1 MNRVTFKESEDII
14 DICHDNVFKA
24 VFTKENPK
32 SRGALENMLSW
43 LLERSITVIA
53 ITANEPPINDI
64 HDRQIRFDINC
75 KSDDGHLIN
84 VEMTL
89 YPDDF
94 EPVRLEFYAGRLFTG
109 QDIKGIDKTFDDL
122 KPTFQISF
130 LVHKSFFKDEEI
142 VHNFEFYD
150 KENQISLGGRSR
162 IITVE
167 LDKLDKIVEKPVE
180 KMTAAERWSVFFRY
194 ITDTTKR
201 EKINKLVEFEDGIA
215 MASEVLIS
223 ISRDE
228 VERARLTSEYK
239 YVVDHQ
245 SKMVQAKRLG
255 MAEGEKIGEARGRNE
270 GRNEGRA
277 EGLNEGRNEGR
288 TEAEKKFMELLN
300 SGKSLDEI
308 KTGYL

>member
-1 MNRVTFKESEDII
+1 MGNIKFEESDNII

-24 VFTKENPK
+24 VFTKDNPK

-43 LLERSITVIA
+43 LIGRSITVIA
-53 ITANEPPINDI
+53 ITSNEPPITDI

-94 EPVRLEFYAGRLFTG
+94 EPVRLEFYAGKLFTG
-109 QDIKGIDKTFDDL
+109 QDIKGADKTFNDL
-122 KPTFQISF
+122 KSTYQISF
-130 LVHKSFFKDEEI
+130 LVHKSFFKDDEI
-142 VHNFEFYD
+142 VHNFEYYD
-150 KENQISLGGRSR
+150 KEHQISLGGRSQ

-201 EKINKLVEFEDGIA
+201 ETINKILEIEEGIA

-228 VERARLTSEYK
+228 VERARLMSEYK

-245 SKMVQAKRLG
+245 SKMVQALRKQKQEFLS
-255 MAEGEKIGEARGRNE
+255 
-270 GRNEGRA
+270 
-277 EGLNEGRNEGR
+277 
-288 TEAEKKFMELLN
+288 LLD
-300 SGKSLDEI
+300 SGKSVDEI
-308 KTGYL
+308 KEMYNSKEL

>member
-1 MNRVTFKESEDII
+1 MGNIKFEESDNII

-24 VFTKENPK
+24 VFTKDNSK

-43 LLERSITVIA
+43 LIGRSVTVIA

-75 KSDDGHLIN
+75 KSDDGHLFN

-94 EPVRLEFYAGRLFTG
+94 ESVRLEFYAGKLFTG
-109 QDIKGIDKTFDDL
+109 QDIKGTGKTFDDL
-122 KPTFQISF
+122 EYAYQISF
-130 LVHKSFFKDEEI
+130 LVHKSFFQDNEI
-142 VHNFEFYD
+142 VHNFEYYD
-150 KENQISLGGRSR
+150 KEHQISLGGRSR

-167 LDKLDKIVEKPVE
+167 LDKLDKIIEKPVE
-180 KMTAAERWSVFFRY
+180 KMTVAERWSVFFRY

-201 EKINKLVEFEDGIA
+201 ETINKILEIEEGIA

-228 VERARLTSEYK
+228 VERARLMSEYK

-245 SKMVQAKRLG
+245 SKMIQAERKG
-255 MAEGEKIGEARGRNE
+255 F
-270 GRNEGRA
+270 
-277 EGLNEGRNEGR
+277 
-288 TEAEKKFMELLN
+288 TEAINLIK
-300 SGKSLDEI
+300 SGKSPEEALNLYNNS
-308 KTGYL
+308 KKL

>member
-1 MNRVTFKESEDII
+1 MGNIKFEESDNII

-24 VFTKENPK
+24 VFTKDNPK

-53 ITANEPPINDI
+53 ITANEPPVNDI

-75 KSDDGHLIN
+75 KSSDGHFIN

-122 KPTFQISF
+122 KSTYQISF

-142 VHNFEFYD
+142 VHNFEYYD
-150 KENQISLGGRSR
+150 KEHQISLGGRSR

-201 EKINKLVEFEDGIA
+201 ETINKLLEIEDGIA

-228 VERARLTSEYK
+228 VERARLMSEYK

-255 MAEGEKIGEARGRNE
+255 MAEGRAEGRNEGEKIGEAKGRSLGRNE
-270 GRNEGRA
+270 
-277 EGLNEGRNEGR
+277 
-288 TEAEKKFMELLN
+288 LLDLLE
-300 SGKSLDEI
+300 SGKSAEEI
-308 KTGYL
+308 LKTYRNNGGN

>member
-1 MNRVTFKESEDII
+1 MGKIKFEESDNII

-24 VFTKENPK
+24 VFTKDTPK

-43 LLERSITVIA
+43 LVGRSVTVIA

-75 KSDDGHLIN
+75 KSGDGHLFN

-89 YPDDF
+89 YPDNF
-94 EPVRLEFYAGRLFTG
+94 EPVRLEFHAGKLFTG
-109 QDIKGIDKTFDDL
+109 QDIKGADKTFNDL
-122 KPTFQISF
+122 KPAYQISF
-130 LVHKSFFKDEEI
+130 LVHKSFFQDEEI
-142 VHNFEFYD
+142 VHNFEYYD
-150 KENQISLGGRSR
+150 KEHQVSLGGRSR

-180 KMTAAERWSVFFRY
+180 KMTVAERWSVFFRY

-201 EKINKLVEFEDGIA
+201 EKINKILEIEEGIA

-228 VERARLTSEYK
+228 VERARLMSEYK

-245 SKMVQAKRLG
+245 SKMVQAK
-255 MAEGEKIGEARGRNE
+255 I
-270 GRNEGRA
+270 EGRA
-277 EGLNEGRNEGR
+277 EGEAIGEAKGRNE
-288 TEAEKKFMELLN
+288 LLN
-300 SGKSLDEI
+300 LLKSGKSPEEI
-308 KTGYL
+308 IGLYE